1 MRNEMNTHLRSVVS
15 WRDYRIDP
23 RYFILAFLSSFA
35 IAGQVYLGFFQKWD
49 AVFAAVVCTTG
60 TEIILNR
67 LKNKTWVFPLSAL
80 ITGIGISLLLS
91 SNQLWPYALTAVI
104 AIALKYAIRFKGGH
118 IFNPN
123 NVAMVIMLYSLPQYA
138 VSTPK
143 QWTNGIGVMILI
155 LCLGIVVCYIANR
168 LDAVLAFLGSFTL
181 FAFVRHF
188 FFGAPLF
195 AALGPLMGASLQL
208 FAFFMITDPKSTP
221 ATRSARI
228 AFAFF
233 VALLDAVFR
242 INRIP
247 NPQFYALFL
256 VCLAL
261 IIPYRLWASRKT
273 APEPGLTAS
282 S

>member
-23 RYFILAFLSSFA
+23 RYFILVFLSSFA

-49 AVFAAVVCTTG
+49 AVLAAVLCCTG

-67 LKNKTWVFPLSAL
+67 LKNKTWIFPLSAL

-104 AIALKYAIRFKGGH
+104 AISLKYAIRFKGGH

-273 APEPGLTAS
+273 ESKPELTATF
-282 S
+282 

>member
-1 MRNEMNTHLRSVVS
+1 MRNELNTHPRSVVS

-49 AVFAAVVCTTG
+49 AVLVSVFCTMG
-60 TEIILNR
+60 TEIALNR
-67 LKNKTWVFPLSAL
+67 LRNKTWMFPLSAL
-80 ITGIGISLLLS
+80 ITGIGVSLLLS

-143 QWTNGIGVMILI
+143 QWTNGIGIMIVI
-155 LCLGIVVCYIANR
+155 LSLGIVVCYIANR

-228 AFAFF
+228 AFAFC

-256 VCLAL
+256 VCLVL
-261 IIPYRLWASRKT
+261 IIPYRLWAARKT
-273 APEPGLTAS
+273 VPEPGLTAS